1 MKKFRLRQEVNIT
14 EGDGT
19 PVKEISV
26 DMWVSTEGIREDSV
40 KYMFKQFSDGFTG
53 LLEEVSFQKEMEE
66 FEFMSGDIKKG
77 WK

>member
-26 DMWVSTEGIREDSV
+26 DMWVSTEGIREDFV
-40 KYMFKQFSDGFTG
+40 KEMFEQFSDGFTG

-66 FEFMSGDIKKG
+66 FEFMDDDFREE
-77 WK
+77 W

>member
-26 DMWVSTEGIREDSV
+26 DMWVSTEGIREDFV
-40 KYMFKQFSDGFTG
+40 KEMFEQFSDGFTG
-53 LLEEVSFQKEMEE
+53 LLEEVSFQKEMEGFGFINDDLGKE
-66 FEFMSGDIKKG
+66 
-77 WK
+77 W

>member
-19 PVKEISV
+19 PVKDISV

-40 KYMFKQFSDGFTG
+40 KYMFKQFSDGFTD
-53 LLEEVSFQKEMEE
+53 LLEQVSFRKDMEGFGFINDDLGKE
-66 FEFMSGDIKKG
+66 
-77 WK
+77 W

>member
-1 MKKFRLRQEVNIT
+1 MKKFRLRQEVSIT

-66 FEFMSGDIKKG
+66 FEFMDDDFREE
-77 WK
+77 W

>member
-26 DMWVSTEGIREDSV
+26 DMWVSTEGIREDFV
-40 KYMFKQFSDGFTG
+40 KEMFEQFSDGFTG

-66 FEFMSGDIKKG
+66 FEFMDDDFREK
-77 WK
+77 W